1 VSKIKAKIVGRN
13 SAERYKN
20 KLFSFYV
27 TIENRQIYVEI
38 YFLLLFLSKTMVVS
52 RIK

>member
-13 SAERYKN
+13 SAERCKN
-20 KLFSFYV
+20 KLLSFYV

-38 YFLLLFLSKTMVVS
+38 YFFIIISVKNYGCQ
-52 RIK
+52 